1 MREIF
6 EDVVQIKSNNTQ
18 VVMIGNGKL
27 MNKTAGD
34 FDSKEIQAL
43 IGKAIQKKFLPFK
56 FDNNTS
62 NVIQKSDN
70 KTMGRALELNQDK
83 VTKGL
88 TVKEVS
94 YDIAEYEKTRLVQI
108 NKNKNGKTKEKSA
121 YQLSC
126 KEPEVEVDSSNGKIL
141 KLCSNQN
148 VSEWKS
154 LSLLGQTAL
163 QNHRNKFQNNYSHLF
178 ESESDIGLKLYAD
191 LKKGE

>member
-43 IGKAIQKKFLPFK
+43 IGKAIQKKFLSFK

-94 YDIAEYEKTRLVQI
+94 YDIAEYEKTRLV
-108 NKNKNGKTKEKSA
+108 
-121 YQLSC
+121 
-126 KEPEVEVDSSNGKIL
+126 
-141 KLCSNQN
+141 
-148 VSEWKS
+148 
-154 LSLLGQTAL
+154 
-163 QNHRNKFQNNYSHLF
+163 
-178 ESESDIGLKLYAD
+178 
-191 LKKGE
+191 